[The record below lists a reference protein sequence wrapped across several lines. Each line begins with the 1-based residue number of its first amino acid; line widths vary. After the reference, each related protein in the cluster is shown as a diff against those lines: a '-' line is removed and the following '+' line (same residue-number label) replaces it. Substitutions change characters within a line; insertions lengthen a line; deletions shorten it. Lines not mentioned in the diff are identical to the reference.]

1 MITWRSWERAASV
14 LAIGAVIGA
23 VALCVANSDDE
34 SPEVACP
41 TPEERAYFEEVGQV
55 SQAIGNALQEHADRL
70 GMVVRNESL
79 VFDPN
84 WQADT
89 VEAMV
94 AVRRIIKNFKDNVY
108 APVSALDIHVD
119 FTTGVDKL
127 DEAMIRGTWGIQE
140 ISVYE
145 MEVSNKLVE
154 EGTPWIA
161 SATRKTLAFCQ

>member
-1 MITWRSWERAASV
+1 
-14 LAIGAVIGA
+14 
-23 VALCVANSDDE
+23 
-34 SPEVACP
+34 
-41 TPEERAYFEEVGQV
+41 
-55 SQAIGNALQEHADRL
+55 
-70 GMVVRNESL
+70 MVVRNESL

-84 WQADT
+84 RQADT

-94 AVRRIIKNFKDNVY
+94 AVRRIIN
-108 APVSALDIHVD
+108 D

-127 DEAMIRGTWGIQE
+127 DEAMIRGTRGVQE

-161 SATRKTLAFCQ
+161 SATRKKLAFFQ

>member
-1 MITWRSWERAASV
+1 
-14 LAIGAVIGA
+14 
-23 VALCVANSDDE
+23 
-34 SPEVACP
+34 
-41 TPEERAYFEEVGQV
+41 
-55 SQAIGNALQEHADRL
+55 
-70 GMVVRNESL
+70 MVVRNESL

-108 APVSALDIHVD
+108 APVSVLDIHVD

-127 DEAMIRGTWGIQE
+127 DEAMIQGTRGVQE